1 MGLWRLMNSTTSSC
15 PRRKSRRLPQT
26 ARIPWVSRPRRQHVD
41 KVGILFTTATRGGRG
56 LVMVPPLASESPW
69 ARNQPGPG
77 RVRPNS
83 QRRRGALRYVTQ
95 VMAARGYPLE
105 DRRADD
111 LSVDHPVVVQNYR
124 TARALALRR
133 QRREAGTEEMRQAVV
148 NYRALLTNFS
158 CQCVTVIWV
167 CERTNYHVQTETLP
181 NSRSICLNGYTC
193 LGERNGRRDHT
204 HPAAVSADCPR

>member
-1 MGLWRLMNSTTSSC
+1 MLIRSESCLRRRREAGVDSSWFLRWQVNRL
-15 PRRKSRRLPQT
+15 
-26 ARIPWVSRPRRQHVD
+26 
-41 KVGILFTTATRGGRG
+41 GRG
-56 LVMVPPLASESPW
+56 TSRDPA
-69 ARNQPGPG
+69 AF
-77 RVRPNS
+77 RPNS

-193 LGERNGRRDHT
+193 LGEPNGRRDHT
-204 HPAAVSADCPR
+204 HPAAVSAHCSR